1 MGKASL
7 NKDLVVIDENL
18 TEIKKNTT
26 KLLHEAKACFA
37 EIDKQVANI
46 SQVVSSLPLDVKNQ
60 ELALML
66 SGLSSNKLASDDF
79 EKTARKID
87 KSLTNLMQHTSNV
100 DTTWKTKALK
110 TKANIKTLSS
120 LAKQYK
126 GLIGEGGYQY
136 RRAFLHL
143 FS

>member
-18 TEIKKNTT
+18 TEIKKGTT

-37 EIDKQVANI
+37 EIDKQVENI
-46 SQVVSSLPLDVKNQ
+46 NLVVSSLPSDVKNQ
-60 ELALML
+60 DLTLTL
-66 SGLSSNKLASDDF
+66 SGLSFNKLASDDF
-79 EKTARKID
+79 EKTAKKID
-87 KSLTNLMQHTSNV
+87 KSLTNLMKHTSNV
-100 DTTWKTKALK
+100 DTTWKNQALK
-110 TKANIKTLSS
+110 TKATIKTLSS

-136 RRAFLHL
+136 RRAFLYL
-143 FS
+143 FP